1 MPLPTASFVGGVLVL
16 AYLSSFVLFALLRIL
31 TGISIQRIG
40 YSGLRRITFSPKD
53 GIKIYVR
60 GTGLSLHRPTF
71 AHPTWISLH
80 LTEPQVVIDLPA
92 L

>member
-40 YSGLRRITFSPKD
+40 YSGFRRIAFSPKD
-53 GIKIYVR
+53 GIKIYIR
-60 GTGLSLHRPTF
+60 G
-71 AHPTWISLH
+71 I
-80 LTEPQVVIDLPA
+80 
-92 L
+92 